1 MAKTIITP
9 QKKELT
15 MPVECS
21 FRRRKKWR
29 MLGEVQ
35 VVRRETYAAMDLDT
49 KVELIRSFV
58 PLGLMARC
66 QRVCSGFVAGL
77 TVRSP

>member
-1 MAKTIITP
+1 
-9 QKKELT
+9 

-58 PLGLMARC
+58 PLGLMH
-66 QRVCSGFVAGL
+66 L
-77 TVRSP
+77 